1 MTQQYL
7 VGELSSILGELQAL
21 VPNGPAAREIAH
33 LRLEAEATPPRALA
47 PLVGRAVALANR
59 VGSDAL
65 ATGAAAPFIRA
76 LAICAELRALG
87 VCAGYLAD
95 ASPGGGTRPR

>member
-7 VGELSSILGELQAL
+7 VGEFSCILGELQSL
-21 VPNGPAAREIAH
+21 VPDGLTAREIAY
-33 LRLEAEATPPRALA
+33 LRLEAETTPPRALA

-59 VGSDAL
+59 VGGDAL
-65 ATGAAAPFIRA
+65 ATGAAVPFIRA

-87 VCAGYLAD
+87 VCAGYLPD
-95 ASPGGGTRPR
+95 SSPGGGTRPR